1 MSPFTYVCF
10 WKCCTSIKALFFLFT
25 KFHNTKLRTV
35 PHGTV
40 RKVRLVRIF
49 ITRTNVPYPYLSNN
63 YVPYKRTVLFAEKWS
78 VPYRTCV
85 PYRTVLPSLM
95 TTNCANL
102 LETNSALKSYLKVSC
117 ITMVSE
123 ATELQWTFCAVGIHV
138 NLLRL
143 YSILELMIEVIN
155 VHSNNVTIYYYL
167 QKLLFLM

>member
-1 MSPFTYVCF
+1 MLPFTYVCF

-49 ITRTNVPYPYLSNN
+49 ITRTNVPYLSNN

-85 PYRTVLPSLM
+85 PYRTAILAINLAFFGRSDDSAKQVKIQIQTCLLP
-95 TTNCANL
+95 TT
-102 LETNSALKSYLKVSC
+102 
-117 ITMVSE
+117 
-123 ATELQWTFCAVGIHV
+123 
-138 NLLRL
+138 
-143 YSILELMIEVIN
+143 
-155 VHSNNVTIYYYL
+155 
-167 QKLLFLM
+167 